1 MKQIFCIGL
10 WLIAFTGCRSHE
22 VAGKSGAQQT
32 SPALEKDGKGKAAV
46 LRYQALATELLK
58 VLQSPNDWAGT
69 KSASQNVATK
79 AKALHDLGDEIGR
92 RLGLKVPVCD
102 AYLKVLLDAS
112 PRLADLSLEAIEA
125 DFHRDGK
132 LPKSP
137 DERCYHAK
145 DLIVHPATVT
155 ILNRQGLDKSERRVQ
170 ATAEIAE
177 VLGHLEKVQRVFD

>member
-1 MKQIFCIGL
+1 MGL
-10 WLIAFTGCRSHE
+10 CLFILSGCSSPRDE
-22 VAGKSGAQQT
+22 AKNVTQQAST
-32 SPALEKDGKGKAAV
+32 RLSKDGKPKAAL
-46 LRYQALATELLK
+46 LRYQALATDLLK
-58 VLQSPNDWAGT
+58 VLQAPNDWART
-69 KSASQNVATK
+69 KSASQSVATK
-79 AKALHDLGDEIGR
+79 TKALHDLGDEIGR
-92 RLGLKVPVCD
+92 RLGLKVPVCH

-125 DFHRDGK
+125 DYHRDGK

-155 ILNRQGLDKSERRVQ
+155 ILNRQGLDKTERRVQ